1 LAKIF
6 NRKVKGYAITFEVI
20 FTIVLLIMM
29 INFIL
34 YCLVTLDTQRYMST
48 VITSTIIESAKWGGT
63 NNTATRINGIGDI
76 IETSQKQLELVA
88 AKFHPVITGGPEYI
102 TNSTQKVWC
111 ELEWTYP
118 GLNIFFN
125 IKAKPIDKKGNNS
138 LYIEMDPIMRPGGL
152 LQ

>member
-1 LAKIF
+1 MAKIF

-29 INFIL
+29 IDLIL

-63 NNTATRINGIGDI
+63 NNAATQVNRIGDI

-88 AKFHPVITGGPEYI
+88 AKFKPAIAGGPDYI
-102 TNSTQKVWC
+102 TNPTQKVWC

-118 GLNIFFN
+118 EFNIFF
-125 IKAKPIDKKGNNS
+125 IKAKPIDKRGS

-152 LQ
+152 LR